1 MNEDI
6 QPITRLSMARFRL
19 NYCVEQMQAHEKAIA
34 EHKAALD
41 ALFDKRIDLIHE
53 VRSLVL
59 SEKISRTL
67 NGRNQHDIND
77 GSTKE

>member
-1 MNEDI
+1 VRKQSTRPMNEDI
-6 QPITRLSMARFRL
+6 QLITRLSMARFRL
-19 NYCVEQMQAHEKAIA
+19 NHCVEQMRAHEKAIA

-53 VRSLVL
+53 VRSLML

-67 NGRNQHDIND
+67 NG
-77 GSTKE
+77 KEPA